1 MGAAR
6 VDLVVKNAKVWTRNG
21 LIQGGLAV
29 QDGKI
34 AAIAHDSLLPDAGEV
49 VDAKGNL
56 IIPGLVDE
64 HVHLGDPY
72 EGPGKE
78 VAVLREDFA
87 YGTRAAAAGGVTTI
101 IEMPDTVPLV
111 TSLEVA
117 KAKLELIKQKAYVD
131 FGLHGGFTGTS
142 DYRHEIK
149 RLYDFGI
156 TGVKTFTCYS
166 IPEWPP
172 CYDGDLY
179 EALKV
184 IHNVGAVALLHAE
197 NDFILATNRKRLEE
211 QGRTDI
217 KAHLEWRPAIAEIEA
232 DHRMVFFLKQT
243 QAKGLIVHTS
253 VPEGIMEVKGARDE
267 GYRTYVETC
276 PHFLFLN
283 EDDFIRIG
291 PWAKWAPPLR
301 DKARVAR
308 MWELLNFGYIDTLG
322 SDHGPYTKEEKLA
335 GVDNIW
341 NAFNG
346 ASSIEATLPLMLGAI
361 NDGRTTLDRF
371 IQMACENPAKLFGF
385 YPRKGTLQVGSDADF
400 LIIDMKAKYKISND
414 KSKSKCGW
422 ILYDGM
428 TTKGELKMTF
438 LRGQKIMED
447 GQIIGKQ
454 GFGTFV
460 TREELNPKIIR
471 TA

>member
-1 MGAAR
+1 MSA
-6 VDLVVKNAKVWTRNG
+6 DLVVKNARVWTKNG
-21 LIQGGLAV
+21 LIEGGLAV

-34 AAIAHDSLLPDAGEV
+34 AAVAHDTTLPDAAEV
-49 VDAKGNL
+49 IDAKRNL

-78 VAVLREDFA
+78 IATLREDFA
-87 YGTRAAAAGGVTTI
+87 YGTRAAAAGGITTI

-117 KAKLELIKQKAYVD
+117 KAKLEIVKQKAYVD
-131 FGLHGGFTGTS
+131 FGLHGGFTGSS
-142 DYRHEIK
+142 DYRNEIK

-184 IHNVGAVALLHAE
+184 VHSVGAVALLHAE
-197 NDFILATNRKRLEE
+197 NDFILSTNRKRLEKE
-211 QGRTDI
+211 GRTDI
-217 KAHLEWRPAIAEIEA
+217 RAHLEWRPAIAEIEA

-243 QAKGLIVHTS
+243 RAKGLIVHTS
-253 VPEGIMEVKGARDE
+253 VPEGIMDVKAAKDE
-267 GYRTYVETC
+267 GYDTYVETC

-283 EDDFIRIG
+283 EDDVIRMG
-291 PWAKWAPPLR
+291 PWAKWAPPPR
-301 DKARVAR
+301 DKARVAK
-308 MWELLNFGYIDTLG
+308 MWELLNLGYIDTLG

-335 GVDNIW
+335 GVTNIW

-346 ASSIEATLPLMLGAI
+346 ASSIEATLPLMLDAVNSGK
-361 NDGRTTLDRF
+361 TTLDRF
-371 IQMACENPAKLFGF
+371 IQIASENPAKLFGL
-385 YPRKGTLQVGSDADF
+385 YPRKGALQVGSDADF
-400 LIIDMKAKYKISND
+400 LIIDMKADFQISND

-428 TTKGELKMTF
+428 KTKGELKTTV
-438 LRGQKIMED
+438 LRGKTIMQD
-447 GQIIGKQ
+447 GEILGKQ
-454 GFGTFV
+454 GYGAFV
-460 TREELNPKIIR
+460 TRQEVTPNTR
-471 TA
+471 G